1 MGTKENK
8 NKTHNVV
15 QQIRD
20 LKVCVPLSTTL
31 NMVGGNLYFK
41 KLHKFKS

>member
-8 NKTHNVV
+8 NKTHNVA

-20 LKVCVPLSTTL
+20 LKVYFIVH
-31 NMVGGNLYFK
+31 NFEHGGGNI
-41 KLHKFKS
+41 